1 MDISGNLIQV
11 MENKG
16 FVRSFLPLLILFV
29 ASTIL
34 LALAGILFPGWNIDP
49 VVMICGNLILFIA
62 TAISFYLYR
71 KSLFNNNV
79 QAFLRMIYG
88 GMFVKMM
95 ICLFAALLYIGIARK
110 SVNASVIFGC
120 MILYFL
126 YAFTEIRIIMK
137 LSKQR
142 KHA

>member
-1 MDISGNLIQV
+1 
-11 MENKG
+11 MENKS
-16 FVRSFLPLLILFV
+16 FVRSFMPLLILFAV
-29 ASTIL
+29 STIL
-34 LALAGILFPGWNIDP
+34 LALAGILFPGWNISP
-49 VVMICGNLILFIA
+49 AAMMIGNLILFIA
-62 TAISFYLYR
+62 TAVSFYLYR
-71 KSLFNNNV
+71 KSLSNNNV

-110 SVNASVIFGC
+110 NVNASVIFGC

-126 YAFTEIRIIMK
+126 YAFTEIRILMK
-137 LSKQR
+137 LSKQK